1 VPTRKLPCGSRMKN
15 LFHGSQL
22 IKFGFMKTR
31 SIEILNGGLNISV
44 FIILTEI

>member
-1 VPTRKLPCGSRMKN
+1 MKN

-31 SIEILNGGLNISV
+31 SIEIFNGG
-44 FIILTEI
+44 